1 MGCEKFKKYGNGFWV
16 YMNGWNK
23 GLACKFASVKVAQE
37 PTQMQGQVLTTQAAP
52 AKGPLGTGKCIPENH
67 LVGSW

>member
-1 MGCEKFKKYGNGFWV
+1 MGYEIQKYGNGFLV

-23 GLACKFASVKVAQE
+23 GIACKFASVEVAQE
-37 PTQMQGQVLTTQAAP
+37 PTQMQGLVLTTQTVP
-52 AKGPLGTGKCIPENH
+52 AKGPLGTEKCILENH